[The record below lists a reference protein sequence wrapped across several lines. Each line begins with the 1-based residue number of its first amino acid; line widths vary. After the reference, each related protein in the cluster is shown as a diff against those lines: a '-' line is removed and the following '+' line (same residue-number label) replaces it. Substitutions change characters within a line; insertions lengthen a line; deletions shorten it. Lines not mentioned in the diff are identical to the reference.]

1 MLVEYVPIGSIDLI
15 FSINNEVD
23 VWLNFPD
30 CINYIVSYFHLIFER
45 HFSELSFGVV
55 SEVEV

>member
-30 CINYIVSYFHLIFER
+30 CINYIVVDVHLIAER
-45 HFSELSFGVV
+45 HCSELSFGVV
-55 SEVEV
+55 PEVEV